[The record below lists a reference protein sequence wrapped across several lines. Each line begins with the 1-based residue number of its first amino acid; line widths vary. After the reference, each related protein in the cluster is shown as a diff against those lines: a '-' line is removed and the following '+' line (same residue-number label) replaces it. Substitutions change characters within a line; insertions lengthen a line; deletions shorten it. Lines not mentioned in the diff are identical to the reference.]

1 LPRLDSNLIK
11 AQINLDLR
19 SPKFILDSNRNSKM
33 LQLSRLSFIYII
45 LCLLFFFS
53 SFVQANELV
62 FEPAKPTIETFDE
75 ITLTVSG
82 TSGEVV
88 WQALKGEIQGS
99 GPQITY
105 VAPRQPDS
113 EVITVTDAVGNTSTL
128 TFEIEGF
135 FKLHWQQVLFL
146 FIVGVIGGLLSGFV
160 GASGAFILTPA
171 MMSLG
176 VPAIIAVASH
186 MCHKFPPALTSAI
199 KRTKNG
205 LVDIKLAIIM
215 GLSAEAGVFCG
226 ALIQIYVKNTY
237 GNLGSNFY
245 VSLIFVVT
253 LAIVGGYALREA
265 WKISQAESI
274 VDEKSKLLT
283 KPAQKIQSIRIPGTM
298 MYFPSIG
305 TKISILFIFPIGF
318 VTGLLAVTIGVA
330 GFVAVPGMMY
340 LLGATG
346 LMASATQL
354 VVAFVIGIGGTI
366 QYALEGFVDI
376 RLAMILLA
384 GSFFGIQLG
393 NISTLYVKD
402 YMIKMVLGVV
412 MILVLLGFLF
422 KIPIYLSDI
431 GYFGRLSQDTL
442 NVLELSSFAILVL
455 AFVSG
460 AIIIFYA
467 HLRGYLKY
475 RKAEKMAVEE
485 EMLEGPGESVLVADE
500 NYPSLK
506 TQLSPTG
513 RFEKMMLVSDGS
525 YFSSGAIREA
535 IRLAQRTGSH
545 LLVMSVIKSNSEHE
559 SLAKELIEK
568 EKHDVIAYLET
579 IRTQAIE
586 VGLDCDITIRYG
598 MQIDQEIVD
607 EAEQNQIDVI
617 VMGRRGY
624 TGLMRV
630 MMGSSTAKVIGY
642 AHCSVLIVPR
652 TAQIGD
658 TATNNLHNHNDEKA
672 NFYQKPENNRAY
684 YFPPRSL
691 ERHKFL
697 VAVDGSRYSDIAA
710 NAAINIAKHFHAS
723 ILVVSI
729 VYSANQE
736 RRHTKLVEVI
746 KRIEAFV
753 SQEGIPVEGKV
764 LSGKPAE
771 AIMEIAK
778 AKGID
783 LIILGSHGRTGLDK
797 ILLGSV
803 SDRVIGYTNCPVL
816 VVK

>member
-1 LPRLDSNLIK
+1 MIQLFRL
-11 AQINLDLR
+11 R
-19 SPKFILDSNRNSKM
+19 
-33 LQLSRLSFIYII
+33 FIY
-45 LCLLFFFS
+45 LCLLLFFS
-53 SFVQANELV
+53 ALVQANELV
-62 FEPAKPTIETFDE
+62 FEPANPTPKTLDE

-82 TSGEVV
+82 TSGDVV
-88 WQALKGEIQGS
+88 WQASKGEIQGE
-99 GPQITY
+99 GPQVTY

-113 EVITVTDAVGNTSTL
+113 EIITVTDAAGNTASL

-135 FKLHWQQVLFL
+135 FQLHWQHVLFL

-176 VPAIIAVASH
+176 VPAIVAVASH
-186 MCHKFPPALTSAI
+186 ICHKFPPALTSAI
-199 KRTKNG
+199 KRTKTG

-215 GLSAEAGVFCG
+215 SLSAELGVFCG
-226 ALIQIYVKNTY
+226 ALIQIYVKDTY
-237 GNLGSNFY
+237 GNLGSNLY
-245 VSLIFVVT
+245 VSLTFIVV

-265 WKISQAESI
+265 WKLSQSES
-274 VDEKSKLLT
+274 VDEKSEHLT
-283 KPAQKIQSIRIPGTM
+283 KQAQKIQSIRIPGTM

-305 TKISILFIFPIGF
+305 TKVSILFILPIGF
-318 VTGLLAVTIGVA
+318 VTGLLAATIAVG
-330 GFVAVPGMMY
+330 GFVAVPAMIY

-354 VVAFVIGIGGTI
+354 VVAFVIGLGGTI
-366 QYALEGFVDI
+366 QYALDGFVDI

-393 NISTLYVKD
+393 NISTLYAKD
-402 YMIKMVLGVV
+402 YMIKIVLGVT
-412 MILVLLGFLF
+412 MILVLLSFLI
-422 KIPIYLSDI
+422 KMPIYLSDVQLLGI
-431 GYFGRLSQDTL
+431 WSQDTL
-442 NVLELSSFAILVL
+442 NILDITSFVLL
-455 AFVSG
+455 ALALGIG
-460 AIIIFYA
+460 AIMIFYA
-467 HLRGYLKY
+467 YLSGYLKY
-475 RKAEKMAVEE
+475 RRAEKIAIEE
-485 EMLEGPGESVLVADE
+485 KILDGPTDSLLVADE
-500 NYPSLK
+500 IYPTSK

-513 RFEKMMLVSDGS
+513 RFEKIMLVSDGS
-525 YFSSGAIREA
+525 DFSCGAIREA
-535 IRLAQRTGSH
+535 IRLAQRTGGS
-545 LLVMSVIKSNSEHE
+545 LLVMSVLKSHSEHE
-559 SLAKELIEK
+559 SLARQLIEK
-568 EKHDVIAYLET
+568 ETHDALAYLEN

-586 VGLDCDITIRYG
+586 VGLDCDISVRYG
-598 MQIDQEIVD
+598 IQIDQEIVD

-630 MMGSSTAKVIGY
+630 MKSNTAKVIGY

-652 TAQIGD
+652 AALIEG
-658 TATNNLHNHNDEKA
+658 
-672 NFYQKPENNRAY
+672 R
-684 YFPPRSL
+684 
-691 ERHKFL
+691 KFL

-710 NAAINIAKHFHAS
+710 SAAISIAKHFHAS

-729 VYSANQE
+729 VYSDNQE
-736 RRHTKLVEVI
+736 RRHTESVEMI

-778 AKGID
+778 AKSVD
-783 LIILGSHGRTGLDK
+783 LIIMGSHGRTGLNK

-803 SDRVIGYTNCPVL
+803 SDRVIGYANCPVL